1 MMKNFSF
8 KNKILNFRFSEEHFN
23 QSKKMIQMEPVS
35 LGAPNGESIRD
46 DDYRQRI
53 LASM

>member
-1 MMKNFSF
+1 MFIGNQ
-8 KNKILNFRFSEEHFN
+8 IEH
-23 QSKKMIQMEPVS
+23 QPHLPTSKMIQMEPVS
-35 LGAPNGESIRD
+35 SNPPNGESVRD